1 MELVFNPITIAFGV
15 AFLIAVSTLVF
26 LKTRRRRGGNVALI
40 GIFAAVVALIAA
52 AALFKVERDAR
63 AAGFESWSDRRA
75 AAAAGI
81 TDPQAWKQNRA
92 DAESATVF
100 EDPERIAAE
109 REQAEAAEAERQ
121 KAEAKEAAER
131 RFAPHCLNPQDG
143 SHPEFVSAVKA
154 RLRNPDSFEHL
165 ETRVLEVDEEGR
177 NTVVMG
183 FWMRDRFGEKKME
196 TAFGSFSNKTCGS
209 LDVQFWE

>member
-1 MELVFNPITIAFGV
+1 MRI
-15 AFLIAVSTLVF
+15 VSCPLPSRF
-26 LKTRRRRGGNVALI
+26 SPCRQIRL
-40 GIFAAVVALIAA
+40 
-52 AALFKVERDAR
+52 
-63 AAGFESWSDRRA
+63 
-75 AAAAGI
+75 
-81 TDPQAWKQNRA
+81 
-92 DAESATVF
+92 
-100 EDPERIAAE
+100 AAE
-109 REQAEAAEAERQ
+109 REQAEAAEAERE

-177 NTVVMG
+177 NIVVMA

-196 TAFGSFSNKTCGS
+196 TALGSFSNKTCGS
-209 LDVQFWE
+209 LDVQFRE